1 MRIHAA
7 QFGRRFRFGA
17 FTSSQGFQ
25 TKLSFCGRSWLT
37 FCCRGGGEAAHRRSA
52 LDQVVRHRYGGHR
65 LVRSAVEHHVLV
77 SLSGVDAC
85 KRKGLLAKR
94 CSALSGGA
102 RVARVGSFR
111 LFVVISFAI
120 LDEPIIGSDALS

>member
-1 MRIHAA
+1 MEARRRIVVA
-7 QFGRRFRFGA
+7 RL
-17 FTSSQGFQ
+17 
-25 TKLSFCGRSWLT
+25 TKWCGI
-37 FCCRGGGEAAHRRSA
+37 GM
-52 LDQVVRHRYGGHR
+52 GGHR

-77 SLSGVDAC
+77 SRSGVDAC